1 MRKNKI
7 FRVFIY
13 LTFSLLYI
21 NPAFS
26 QGYTNSDIEINN
38 KLNLIFY
45 TLSKKV
51 SSVQTDEGIIPSS
64 AFIKDGILPKYSGQ
78 KVKILYLAREC
89 IIQHE
94 ERGENYV
101 EVMNAAYK
109 EQQVGAYPL
118 NRYAFHRKMFKITY
132 GLNHDSDWDKI
143 PKPTEMNYPSDVSF
157 AIMEFSKIGNES
169 GDWKTDSS
177 RFNPFVST
185 VSHYYPQFWAE
196 EIEIID
202 PDVIIGMNINKFGNY
217 YRLLG
222 KIQEIK
228 IDSKLNE
235 LGIKAY
241 WLTLPNG
248 AKKLLI
254 DTYHFS
260 SRKKESKFFYE
271 PIRELYKKYKGQ
283 ITRGNFTPIKSIEKE
298 NLPQNVLD
306 AVSRMKKYNIEID
319 KIANQS
325 ETILEGKGITIERI
339 NYALWIGNNKYSFKK
354 FWNKEGVLP
363 LNSNGT
369 RIIYTEMDVNPKP
382 KHGERDSLRIIRG
395 SDGSFYYT
403 KDHHQ
408 TFIKV
413 E

>member
-38 KLNLIFY
+38 KLNLIFD

-51 SSVQTDEGIIPSS
+51 SSVQTDEGNIPGS

-78 KVKILYLAREC
+78 KVRILYLAREC

-101 EVMNAAYK
+101 EVMNTAYK

-177 RFNPFVST
+177 RFNSFVST
-185 VSHYYPQFWAE
+185 VSNYYPQFWSE

-202 PDVIIGMNINKFGNY
+202 PDVIIGMNINEFGNY
-217 YRLLG
+217 YNYLG
-222 KIQEIK
+222 IIQQIEK
-228 IDSKLNE
+228 DLE
-235 LGIKAY
+235 LGVTAY
-241 WLTLPNG
+241 WLILPNG

-283 ITRGNFTPIKSIEKE
+283 ITRGNFTPIKSIEKGS
-298 NLPQNVLD
+298 LPQNVLD

-319 KIANQS
+319 KIKNQS
-325 ETILEGKGITIERI
+325 EAILKGKGITIERGF
-339 NYALWIGNNKYSFKK
+339 YALWIGNNMYSFKQ
-354 FWNKEGVLP
+354 FNNHDELP
-363 LNSNGT
+363 SNTGGT

-382 KHGERDSLRIIRG
+382 EHGTRDSLRIIRG

-403 KDHHQ
+403 KDHYQ
-408 TFIKV
+408 TFTKV